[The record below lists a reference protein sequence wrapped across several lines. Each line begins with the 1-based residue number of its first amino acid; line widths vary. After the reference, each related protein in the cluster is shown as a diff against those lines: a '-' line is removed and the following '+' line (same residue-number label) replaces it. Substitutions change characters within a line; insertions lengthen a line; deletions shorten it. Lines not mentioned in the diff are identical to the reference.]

1 MSESESLLAR
11 RLKAF
16 DVDLPACQPAF
27 DRVFVY
33 QVNNIGEARDG
44 DTDTTF
50 KGTSIIMPT
59 PAKGTFG
66 ASRGLLI
73 SAGLKA
79 LDELYSH
86 GIELG
91 HIVWYQRLSPWQR
104 SYMGNGRICQVT
116 ILRAMEIVG
125 SEDTMANFNEKG
137 WEVGRDE
144 DGIHYV
150 VDRES
155 KRKVG
160 GRFDPEINPDD
171 L

>member
-16 DVDLPACQPAF
+16 DVDMPMCQPAF
-27 DRVFVY
+27 DRIFVFPT
-33 QVNNIGEARDG
+33 NNVGESREG

-50 KGTSIIMPT
+50 KGTSIIMP
-59 PAKGTFG
+59 AQQKGTFG

-91 HIVWYQRLSPWQR
+91 HVVWYQRLSPWNR
-104 SYMGNGRICQVT
+104 VYMGNGRIQQVT
-116 ILRAMEIVG
+116 IIRAMEIVG
-125 SEDTMANFNEKG
+125 SEDTMANMAEKG
-137 WEVGRDE
+137 WEVGRDP
-144 DGIHYV
+144 DGIHYL
-150 VDRES
+150 VDRET
-155 KRKVG
+155 KQKVG
-160 GRFDPEINPDD
+160 GRFDPEVNIDD